1 MRRSPRSS
9 FSHALLLILLGGLAG
24 CGNKGPLF
32 LPPPAVQQPEPAATA
47 PAAPAPPAEQ
57 TTTEPTATETEPATP
72 PAPPAGD

>member
-1 MRRSPRSS
+1 MSRLPFS
-9 FSHALLLILLGGLAG
+9 FFSRAVLLILLGGLAG

-47 PAAPAPPAEQ
+47 PAPPAPPAEQ
-57 TTTEPTATETEPATP
+57 TATEPTATETEPTTT